1 MEMDHWYELEME
13 ELSRSA
19 NRVTELLEEAEK
31 AAPRTEPQQDEEPNP
46 AS

>member
-13 ELSRSA
+13 ALSRSS
-19 NRVTELLEEAEK
+19 NRVTAPPEDAEK
-31 AAPRTEPQQDEEPNP
+31 AAPETEPQQDEEPNP